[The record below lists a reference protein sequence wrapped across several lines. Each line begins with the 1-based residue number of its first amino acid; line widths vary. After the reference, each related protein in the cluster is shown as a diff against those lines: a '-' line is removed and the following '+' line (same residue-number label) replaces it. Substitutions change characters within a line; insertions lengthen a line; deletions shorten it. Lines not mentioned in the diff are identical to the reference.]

1 MWSAIRL
8 VHSALNKDAV
18 WAFCSWTDG
27 SNVNNLISGFDQEA
41 AAVIIARLASH
52 KMETEEEFDATR

>member
-1 MWSAIRL
+1 MCANL
-8 VHSALNKDAV
+8 L
-18 WAFCSWTDG
+18 CSWTDG
-27 SNVNNLISGFDQEA
+27 ANVQDLTMGFDQEA